1 MKTWARIPK
10 TWQTWLQLYSAK
22 CGCNLKVMPAFAM
35 LFRLCVAVQCRRYV
49 EKTVLLAS
57 FALCKK
63 FYWENEDGENGL

>member
-1 MKTWARIPK
+1 
-10 TWQTWLQLYSAK
+10 
-22 CGCNLKVMPAFAM
+22 M